1 MKILVVSDTHRDES
15 RLIKAIEAEAADML
29 IHLGDIEGSEGTIE
43 RMANADCVMVKG
55 NNDFFSYLKDER
67 EIFLGKYRTLL
78 THGHIY
84 SVSLGLE
91 CLRTEA
97 VARGFDIAMFGHT
110 HRPFY
115 ENKNGLILLN
125 PGSLSYPRQ
134 ENRLP
139 SYAVMNID
147 DETQNIDVDI
157 KYIER

>member
-1 MKILVVSDTHRDES
+1 MKE
-15 RLIKAIEAEAADML
+15 K
-29 IHLGDIEGSEGTIE
+29 
-43 RMANADCVMVKG
+43 
-55 NNDFFSYLKDER
+55 FFSVN
-67 EIFLGKYRTLL
+67 IGPCIRTD
-78 THGHIY
+78 IS